1 MYLFMTDTV
10 ELFGTLSWTWGTL
23 VSITTG
29 KLSRNPKRSNRK
41 SAKRQ
46 EGFPKNCGSSE
57 HFLASQSFVA
67 LVLPSQTL
75 SSSRTG
81 SGLLRP
87 VNSCV
92 FENPPDTELWVEA
105 LEAKYEGKGKPYGR
119 QEFDALLGHCMVWRS
134 LYHRVNTTFSNL
146 SRRSQILPASISIKN
161 CLRLTLMPRLSLRFA
176 TAQNSTIH
184 QSRTLFCPG

>member
-57 HFLASQSFVA
+57 HFLASNSFAELRCPGPPVSNPF
-67 LVLPSQTL
+67 LPSY
-75 SSSRTG
+75 R
-81 SGLLRP
+81 
-87 VNSCV
+87 
-92 FENPPDTELWVEA
+92 F
-105 LEAKYEGKGKPYGR
+105 
-119 QEFDALLGHCMVWRS
+119 
-134 LYHRVNTTFSNL
+134 
-146 SRRSQILPASISIKN
+146 
-161 CLRLTLMPRLSLRFA
+161 RFA
-176 TAQNSTIH
+176 ETCEQ
-184 QSRTLFCPG
+184 LCF